1 MDLKLNQKR
10 TYLVGLAF
18 MSITLFWTVYDNVIA
33 KMLVDNF
40 GLNQTW
46 SGLVMALDNIF
57 ALFMLPFFGR
67 LSDRTRT
74 KYGRRKPFIV
84 IGTVLAAVLIVG
96 VSIFDLMQT
105 NALDTLNISHV
116 LYNGDTKLYY
126 FTVNGI
132 VPELQHATHVAQ
144 AAAKSD
150 VVLGRAWYILENVTK
165 ANPGY
170 LIGFVVV
177 LFFVIVSMGIYRSP
191 AVSLM
196 PDVTPKPLRSKA
208 NAVINLLGALGGGVA
223 YIITAALASEGSY
236 ILTNFGYT
244 FNMAVTGLL
253 MLLLVGVFTV
263 TVKEP
268 AWAQEMLEL
277 TEKYNLDSLDID
289 DEGIDMSSKGESEK
303 MPKEVLRSL
312 ILILTGVVL
321 WFFAYNAAVSKFSV
335 YATSQLDIKMY
346 TLPPLVATVAAAICF
361 IPIGIISTKIGRRRM
376 ILIGIGGLT
385 ISFFGAIFIQ
395 PGTGFLMY
403 VIMAMVGISWAS
415 INVNSYPMV
424 VEMAREGDT
433 GKYTGYYYTASMAA
447 QIFTPILS
455 GILMDVTKWM
465 PSLFVY
471 STFFAALAFIP
482 MFFVKHGE
490 PVRLEKEETDELP
503 PVENEE

>member
-46 SGLVMALDNIF
+46 SGVVMALDNIF

-84 IGTVLAAVLIVG
+84 IGTVLAAFLIVG
-96 VSIFDLMQT
+96 VSIFDFMQQKALVELGISVIKESESGQFFYTIGTAVITDPKNNKSTLMLERS
-105 NALDTLNISHV
+105 A
-116 LYNGDTKLYY
+116 
-126 FTVNGI
+126 
-132 VPELQHATHVAQ
+132 
-144 AAAKSD
+144 
-150 VVLGRAWYILENVTK
+150 YIFKNVTSGS
-165 ANPGY
+165 PGF

-177 LFFVIVSMGIYRSP
+177 LFFVIISMGLYRSP

-196 PDVTPKPLRSKA
+196 PDITPKPLRSKA
-208 NAVINLLGALGGGVA
+208 NAVINLLGAIGGGIA
-223 YIITAALASEGSY
+223 YLLTIFLASDGSV
-236 ILTNFGYT
+236 IVSKFGYT
-244 FNMAVTGLL
+244 FNLAATGLL
-253 MLLLVGVFTV
+253 MLLLVAVFTI
-263 TVKEP
+263 TVREP
-268 AWAQEMLEL
+268 EWSQDMIDI
-277 TEKYNLDSLDID
+277 THKYNLDSLDID
-289 DEGIDMSSKGESEK
+289 DEGVDMSRKSDSDK

-335 YATSQLDIKMY
+335 YATGHLNIEKFGG
-346 TLPPLVATVAAAICF
+346 PPLVATVAAAICF
-361 IPIGIISTKIGRRRM
+361 IPIGIISSKIGRRRM

-385 ISFFGAIFIQ
+385 LSFFGAVFITKNS
-395 PGTGFLMY
+395 PFLMY
-403 VIMAMVGISWAS
+403 VVMAMVGISWAS

-424 VEMAREGDT
+424 VEMARHGDT

-455 GILMDVTKWM
+455 GIVMDVTRWM
-465 PSLFVY
+465 PSLFIY
-471 STFFAALAFIP
+471 STVFAALAFIP
-482 MFFVKHGE
+482 MLFVKHGE
-490 PVRLEKEETDELP
+490 PVQLTKEE
-503 PVENEE
+503 PVEVTNEE

>member
-46 SGLVMALDNIF
+46 SGVVMALDNIF

-84 IGTVLAAVLIVG
+84 IGTVLAAFLIVG
-96 VSIFDLMQT
+96 VSIFDFMQQKALVELGISVIKESESGQFFYTIGTAVITDPKNNKSTLMLERS
-105 NALDTLNISHV
+105 A
-116 LYNGDTKLYY
+116 
-126 FTVNGI
+126 
-132 VPELQHATHVAQ
+132 
-144 AAAKSD
+144 
-150 VVLGRAWYILENVTK
+150 YIFKNVTSGS
-165 ANPGY
+165 PGF

-177 LFFVIVSMGIYRSP
+177 LFFVIISMGLYRSP

-196 PDVTPKPLRSKA
+196 PDITPKPLRSKA
-208 NAVINLLGALGGGVA
+208 NAVINLLGAIGGGIA
-223 YIITAALASEGSY
+223 YLLTIFLASDGSV
-236 ILTNFGYT
+236 IVSKFGYT
-244 FNMAVTGLL
+244 FNLAATGLL
-253 MLLLVGVFTV
+253 MLLLVAVFTI
-263 TVKEP
+263 TVREP
-268 AWAQEMLEL
+268 EWSQDMIDI
-277 TEKYNLDSLDID
+277 THKYNLDSLDID
-289 DEGIDMSSKGESEK
+289 DEGVDMSRKSDSDK

-335 YATSQLDIKMY
+335 YATGHLNIEKFGG
-346 TLPPLVATVAAAICF
+346 PPLVATVAAAICF
-361 IPIGIISTKIGRRRM
+361 IPIGIISSKIGRRRM

-385 ISFFGAIFIQ
+385 LSFFGAVFITKNS
-395 PGTGFLMY
+395 PFLMY
-403 VIMAMVGISWAS
+403 VVMAMVGISWAS

-424 VEMAREGDT
+424 VEMARHGDT

-455 GILMDVTKWM
+455 GIVMDVTRWM
-465 PSLFVY
+465 PSLFIY
-471 STFFAALAFIP
+471 STVFAALAFIP
-482 MFFVKHGE
+482 MLFVKHGE
-490 PVRLEKEETDELP
+490 PVRLAKED
-503 PVENEE
+503 PVETEDEE